1 MMLGLMFTPE
11 TTGIIKRY
19 IRNRSGAIAIM
30 FALMAPVIIGSAGF
44 ALDYAMAYLVQQRL
58 AQAIDAAA
66 LAGAAES
73 TDAGEIEARIREF
86 FDQNYPEDKVGFA
99 FDPEVDV
106 VGDEVR
112 VTGNARYAT
121 SFVRILGIDEINMRV
136 KTIVAR
142 KVQGIEV
149 VLVLDNT
156 GSMSSNNNI
165 TSLKR
170 ASQSFINIMFDNATR
185 DEFVRIGLVPY
196 SNTVRVGSYGL
207 GKNPDGTQYRDGTV
221 FVDLPHDV
229 SQTNYHDGS
238 SGWYGCVVE
247 HNSTNYNENATYV
260 DGSYGQLWRSGSNW
274 NGHGW
279 DPTRGDNSAYPYD
292 VFADLDDG
300 EEEYEGLFDIYQYG
314 DVDEE
319 HYCAEIASVCTR
331 YRNNGSCRRW
341 EDQCVR
347 YETGYEYNTA
357 SRPNTGCPYA
367 QIVPINSDRDYLL
380 SQVNPDDYN
389 VMYPHGNTL
398 GNVGMLWGGRVL
410 SPAEPFTEGQPWDSE
425 YWKKAIVMMS
435 DGDNTRDGNY
445 SSFWDTSNHDY
456 NVTIYNQRFEET
468 CENLKKMGVLIYT
481 VTFSSGINNNTKG
494 YYKRCAT
501 SEDQYY
507 DAPGQEDLEAA
518 FEKIARE
525 LSTLHIKE

>member
-1 MMLGLMFTPE
+1 MFIPEATGL
-11 TTGIIKRY
+11 IKRY
-19 IRNRSGAIAIM
+19 IRNQSGAIAIM

-58 AQAIDAAA
+58 AQAIDASA

-73 TDAGEIEARIREF
+73 TDAGEIEARIKEF
-86 FDQNYPEDKVGFA
+86 FDQNYPADKVGFT
-99 FDPEVDV
+99 FEPEVEI

-112 VTGNARYAT
+112 VTGNARYDT
-121 SFVRILGIDEINMRV
+121 SFVKILGIDEINMKV

-170 ASQSFINIMFDNATR
+170 ASQSFINIMFDNASR

-196 SNTVRVGSYGL
+196 SNSVRVGSYGL
-207 GKNPDGTQYRDGTV
+207 GKNPDGTQYNNGTV
-221 FVDLPHDV
+221 FVNLPHDV
-229 SQTNYHDGS
+229 SVTNNHNANN
-238 SGWYGCVVE
+238 GWYGCVIE
-247 HNSTNYNENATYV
+247 HNGTNYNENATYV

-279 DPTRGDNSAYPYD
+279 DPSRGDNDSYPYD
-292 VFADLDDG
+292 VFPDLADGD
-300 EEEYEGLFDIYQYG
+300 EEYEGPFDIYQYG
-314 DVDEE
+314 NLSYGCRE
-319 HYCAEIASVCTR
+319 VCTLEW
-331 YRNNGSCRRW
+331 Y
-341 EDQCVR
+341 
-347 YETGYEYNTA
+347 GYCFRTEEVCGYQYSKA
-357 SRPNTGCPYA
+357 SRPNESCPYA

-380 SQVNPDDYN
+380 SQVDPNDYN

-398 GNVGMLWGGRVL
+398 GNIGMLWGGRLL
-410 SPAEPFTEGQPWDSE
+410 SPAEPFTEGKPWDSE

-435 DGDNTRDGNY
+435 DGDNTRNGTY
-445 SSFWDTSNHDY
+445 SSFWDSSNNNYGVGTY
-456 NVTIYNQRFEET
+456 NRRFEET

-481 VTFSSGINNNTKG
+481 VTFTSGINNTTKG

-507 DAPGQEDLEAA
+507 DAPGQQDLEAA

>member
-1 MMLGLMFTPE
+1 MMLGLMYMPE
-11 TTGIIKRY
+11 ATGLIKRY
-19 IRNRSGAIAIM
+19 IRNHSGAIAIM
-30 FALMAPVIIGSAGF
+30 FACMAPLIVGSVGF

-73 TDAGEIEARIREF
+73 TNENEIEERIKKF
-86 FDQNYPEDKVGFA
+86 FEQNYPEEKVGTWVK
-99 FDPEVDV
+99 PIVDI

-112 VTGNARYAT
+112 VTGIASYNT
-121 SFVRILGIDEINMRV
+121 SFVKILGIHKINMEV

-156 GSMSSNNNI
+156 GSMSTNNNI

-196 SNTVRVGSYGL
+196 SNSVRVGSYGL
-207 GKNPDGTQYRDGTV
+207 GKNPNGTQYNDGTV
-221 FVDLPHDV
+221 FVNLPHDV
-229 SQTNYHDGS
+229 SVTNNHNAS
-238 SGWYGCVVE
+238 NGWYGCVLE
-247 HNSTNYNENATYV
+247 HNGTNYNENAIYE

-274 NGHGW
+274 DGHGW
-279 DPTRGDNSAYPYD
+279 NPARGDNDSYPYD
-292 VFADLDDG
+292 VFPDLADGD
-300 EEEYEGLFDIYQYG
+300 EEYEGPFDIYQYG
-314 DVDEE
+314 NVSYGCRE
-319 HYCAEIASVCTR
+319 VCTLEW
-331 YRNNGSCRRW
+331 Y
-341 EDQCVR
+341 
-347 YETGYEYNTA
+347 GYCFRTEEVCGYQYSKA
-357 SRPNTGCPYA
+357 SRPNESCPYA
-367 QIVPINSDRDYLL
+367 QMVPINSDRDYLL
-380 SQVNPDDYN
+380 SQVDPNDYN

-398 GNVGMLWGGRVL
+398 GNIGMLWGGRVL
-410 SPAEPFTEGQPWDSE
+410 SPAEPFTEGKPWDSE
-425 YWKKAIVMMS
+425 YWKKAIVMMT
-435 DGDNTRDGNY
+435 DGDNTRNGTY
-445 SSFWDTSNHDY
+445 SSFWDTSNNNYGVGTY
-456 NVTIYNQRFEET
+456 NRRFEET

-481 VTFSSGINNNTKG
+481 VTFSSGINNTTKG

-507 DAPGQEDLEAA
+507 DAPGQQDLEAA